1 MKKKKGKRWS
11 GRVPAKEGG
20 PVRLCARPCYSL
32 FLYFLVVVVVVVF
45 LYGRFLFLKAFD
57 HGPSRRVREKR
68 EEEEEGDK
76 KARVILALEC
86 LSISGDK
93 TQKRTKRTKKI
104 DRSISS
110 SSSSSS
116 SFQHNTLKHGAANM
130 YKCMCVYIYMMMVE
144 GKGGRKQIPGP
155 TGRPYYA
162 PYEIY
167 HKNIR

>member
-32 FLYFLVVVVVVVF
+32 FLYFLVVVVVF

-68 EEEEEGDK
+68 EEEEGDK

-144 GKGGRKQIPGP
+144 EKGEKREKTNTGP
-155 TGRPYYA
+155 DRP
-162 PYEIY
+162 PIL
-167 HKNIR
+167 RPV